1 MMFRINIYLTI
12 IFLIFIGISF
22 YITNVISNKTLK
34 YATKRQEVIGDLTI
48 GIFQAFFKYMGQV
61 VEPLTEASYMIIS
74 MQSAI
79 ASAERIYELLD
90 EKEII
95 KNL

>member
-1 MMFRINIYLTI
+1 
-12 IFLIFIGISF
+12 
-22 YITNVISNKTLK
+22 
-34 YATKRQEVIGDLTI
+34 
-48 GIFQAFFKYMGQV
+48 MGQV